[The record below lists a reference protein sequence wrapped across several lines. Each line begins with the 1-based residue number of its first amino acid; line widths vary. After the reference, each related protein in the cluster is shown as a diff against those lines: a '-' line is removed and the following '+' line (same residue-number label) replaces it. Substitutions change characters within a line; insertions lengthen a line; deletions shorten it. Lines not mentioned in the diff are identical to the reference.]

1 MIILNHLL
9 FLSIS
14 LCFFFFL
21 NNNKNVINA
30 KTVCK
35 YIKYFSIFIF
45 YILPLQQLLL
55 CKMLQLKQR
64 PLLPLFRL
72 EPW

>member
-35 YIKYFSIFIF
+35 YIKYFSIFTS
-45 YILPLQQLLL
+45 YRYSNS
-55 CKMLQLKQR
+55 CCER
-64 PLLPLFRL
+64 
-72 EPW
+72 

>member
-21 NNNKNVINA
+21 NNNKNVINP

-35 YIKYFSIFIF
+35 YIKYFSIFTS
-45 YILPLQQLLL
+45 YR
-55 CKMLQLKQR
+55 CSNSCCER
-64 PLLPLFRL
+64 
-72 EPW
+72 